1 VQNTNV
7 LLSVRN
13 LKKYFPIKGSG
24 LLGRGARAV
33 HANENIT
40 LDIYE
45 GETLGLVGESGS
57 GKSTL
62 GRTLLQL
69 YEQTAGDTLYYGR
82 TLAEIDPR
90 YVGQTL
96 GHAREVLDAVR
107 KRERRAKI
115 LAARCRALGESATPR
130 LRQRAELARS
140 EADTAF
146 GRAVRLLGGF
156 AALDDPREGAA
167 LLLRR
172 HEAEVRAARL
182 RARLTRS
189 TCDTSGETHGEQI
202 KRLQNEL
209 DILECEVET
218 YAKKLDVLKKRYAD
232 TPKFAEYE
240 QLLDT
245 GIDLSRLHSSEMRLL
260 RRDLQIIFQ
269 DPFASLDPRM
279 TIGESILEGMQALGI
294 GSSENERKAKMA
306 ALLERVGLPREAI
319 GRLPHEFSGGQR
331 QRVAI
336 ARALAVD
343 PKLIVCDEPTSALD
357 VSVQAQILN
366 LMKTLQRELGIGY
379 LFITHNFA
387 VVEYMADTVAVMQK
401 GRIVEYGRAR
411 DVLDSPRHPYTQ
423 RLLAAVPSIMKSRL
437 E

>member
-1 VQNTNV
+1 LV
-7 LLSVRN
+7 
-13 LKKYFPIKGSG
+13 
-24 LLGRGARAV
+24 
-33 HANENIT
+33 
-40 LDIYE
+40 
-45 GETLGLVGESGS
+45 LVGESGS
-57 GKSTL
+57 GKTTL
-62 GRTLLQL
+62 G
-69 YEQTAGDTLYYGR
+69 
-82 TLAEIDPR
+82 
-90 YVGQTL
+90 
-96 GHAREVLDAVR
+96 
-107 KRERRAKI
+107 K
-115 LAARCRALGESATPR
+115 
-130 LRQRAELARS
+130 
-140 EADTAF
+140 
-146 GRAVRLLGGF
+146 
-156 AALDDPREGAA
+156 AALK
-167 LLLRR
+167 LLSDAKVDGEIKIAGQSVTSASPSQLRSIR
-172 HEAEVRAARL
+172 RL
-182 RARLTRS
+182 A
-189 TCDTSGETHGEQI
+189 
-202 KRLQNEL
+202 
-209 DILECEVET
+209 
-218 YAKKLDVLKKRYAD
+218 
-232 TPKFAEYE
+232 
-240 QLLDT
+240 
-245 GIDLSRLHSSEMRLL
+245 
-260 RRDLQIIFQ
+260 QIIFQ

-294 GSSENERKAKMA
+294 GSSEKERKAKMA

-319 GRLPHEFSGGQR
+319 ERLPHEFSGGQR